1 MDEAVQWSLPPR
13 AQAVSA
19 SRDWVRSCRP
29 QVPPQ
34 VLDDVLL
41 LASELVTNAV
51 RHGQGE
57 ITCRLWP
64 GRDVVRFEV
73 ADRGDALP
81 QEVDRGLVA
90 DSGRGLRIVD
100 TLASRWG
107 TVPAQHQGGKTVW
120 FELDTGMG

>member
-1 MDEAVQWSLPPR
+1 MDEAVYWSLPPR

-19 SRDWVRSCRP
+19 SRDWVRSCCPR
-29 QVPPQ
+29 VPPQ

-41 LASELVTNAV
+41 LASELVSNAV

-64 GRDVVRFEV
+64 GPDVVRFEV
-73 ADRGDALP
+73 ADRGDTLP

-90 DSGRGLRIVD
+90 DSGRGLHIVD

-107 TVPAQHQGGKTVW
+107 TVPGQREGGKTVW
-120 FELDTGMG
+120 FELDT